1 MTSPEVWI
9 LRNSHVPSSL
19 RGLPCTLVREEE
31 AETRPLPPSLWAL
44 RFHPGPALWAA
55 ESSGGILWSV
65 RFRGREAP
73 GVLPATG
80 RDGGAAAE
88 LTLHALELARIP
100 PAWARILPRGPE
112 GTIPGEATLDLV
124 TPDPEA
130 PEEERLRALATG
142 CAAALGVTLEELRS
156 RPLPPLRPHAPFRDR
171 ARRVLARR
179 GIPLEEGPVPPTLL
193 GALSL
198 RIPLGFLQ
206 IPPLPPRRLRSLLKA
221 LAAPE
226 GPP

>member
-9 LRNSHVPSSL
+9 LPNPHVPSSL
-19 RGLPCTLVREEE
+19 RGLPCALVREEE
-31 AETRPLPPSLWAL
+31 AETRPLPPSLWVL

-55 ESSGGILWSV
+55 ESSGGILWSA

-100 PAWARILPRGPE
+100 PALARILPRGPE
-112 GTIPGEATLDLV
+112 GAIPGEAALDLV
-124 TPDPEA
+124 IPGPEA
-130 PEEERLRALATG
+130 PVEERLRTLATG

-156 RPLPPLRPHAPFRDR
+156 RLLPPLRPHAPFRDR

-206 IPPLPPRRLRSLLKA
+206 IPPLPSRRLRSLLEA
-221 LAAPE
+221 LTAPE
-226 GPP
+226 GPS